1 MRRSVKIKPSRQ
13 SSIVGFIG
21 GLIFVLIGLFV
32 VIPDFGPFG
41 LLWTGGAI
49 LITVANGIN
58 AFGEKGIPTEE
69 IYIEDD
75 SNHNY
80 DQSIQVTRE
89 KSKEKDM
96 DFEEKLRKLKALK
109 DDGIISDV
117 EYEMKRVEILN
128 SIK

>member
-1 MRRSVKIKPSRQ
+1 MRRNIKVKPSKQ
-13 SSIVGFIG
+13 SSTVGFIG
-21 GLIFVLIGLFV
+21 GLIFVLIGIFIA
-32 VIPDFGPFG
+32 IPNFG
-41 LLWTGGAI
+41 LFGLFWTGVAV
-49 LITVANGIN
+49 LITITHGVN

-75 SNHNY
+75 YDHN
-80 DQSIQVTRE
+80 IQVSRE
-89 KSKEKDM
+89 KSEEKEM

-117 EYEMKRVEILN
+117 EYEMKRVDILN